1 MMKELTY
8 ETETIEL
15 TYYLS
20 GEGRLP
26 IEQREVFEDEIIR
39 NQ

>member
-1 MMKELTY
+1 MQDITY
-8 ETETIEL
+8 PCEQTEL

-26 IEQREVFEDEIIR
+26 QNEREVYMP
-39 NQ
+39 